1 MEKLP
6 NITSTD
12 YWFKVVEFLQQNWA
26 VIEEN
31 DVGCH
36 VYFFNDLAGIF
47 DKLDFSS
54 RFEAENG
61 LRRNGF
67 DRYDEDEEAQKFI
80 GKPEPHFEL
89 STHPNG
95 PIYSSGRF
103 WH

>member
-12 YWFKVVEFLQQNWA
+12 YWFKVIEFLVHNWA

-36 VYFFNDLAGIF
+36 VYFFDDAAGIF

-54 RFEAENG
+54 RFEAENA

-67 DRYDEDEEAQKFI
+67 DRYDEDEKAQKYI
-80 GKPEPHFEL
+80 GKPEPPFRRSSHW
-89 STHPNG
+89 NV
-95 PIYSSGRF
+95 YSSGRF
-103 WH
+103 WR